1 MKKFL
6 FLILTLTGTHSF
18 CQMRY
23 DLLQQHWVDSV
34 FKSLSDDQR
43 IAQLMVVRVST
54 RNDKGVVWYDK
65 EVAEN
70 IKNYNVGALCL
81 FQGNPVKQAELLNYF
96 QRIAKTPLMVC
107 VDAEWGLGMRF
118 DSVAN
123 FPFQLTMGAM
133 KDGSLV
139 YKVGAAIGEQC
150 KRIGVHVNYAP
161 VVDINNNPNNPVI
174 NFRSF
179 GEDKYKVGLYGV
191 QVMKGMQDI
200 GVMAS

>member
-6 FLILTLTGTHSF
+6 VLILTLICTRSF
-18 CQMRY
+18 SQLNS
-23 DLLQQHWVDSV
+23 DLTQQHWVDSV
-34 FKSLSDDQR
+34 FNSLSDDQR

-54 RNDKGVVWYDK
+54 RSDKGVVWYDK

-70 IKNYNVGALCL
+70 IKTYNIGALCL

-123 FPFQLTMGAM
+123 LPFQLTMGAM
-133 KDGSLV
+133 QDASL
-139 YKVGAAIGEQC
+139 I
-150 KRIGVHVNYAP
+150 
-161 VVDINNNPNNPVI
+161 
-174 NFRSF
+174 
-179 GEDKYKVGLYGV
+179 
-191 QVMKGMQDI
+191 
-200 GVMAS
+200 